1 MEGERDGGEGTEEGN
16 SLDVKERKVMRFLAE
31 ASLVCLGFFFVVVL
45 VWAALHGLE
54 GFSSLT
60 RDQPAPPSSRSSES

>member
-31 ASLVCLGFFFVVVL
+31 ASLVCLGFFFLLLFWFGLHYMAWRVL
-45 VWAALHGLE
+45 V
-54 GFSSLT
+54 
-60 RDQPAPPSSRSSES
+60 P